1 MVRDQLERIHRVQPD
16 QPVLKEL
23 VARQVKA
30 VVDLEEQEALVVV
43 AQEVPA
49 EALVVLVVLVVLVA
63 LVVPAAEVAEEAL
76 AALAQETLD
85 TPAAVAT
92 LAKISG
98 TIKVNH

>member
-1 MVRDQLERIHRVQPD
+1 M
-16 QPVLKEL
+16 LKEL

-43 AQEVPA
+43 ALAVPA
-49 EALVVLVVLVVLVA
+49 VLAVLVA
-63 LVVPAAEVAEEAL
+63 LAVPAGEVAQEAL

-85 TPAAVAT
+85 TPVAVAT